1 MEDHDEQFEFDNQ
14 FDNLRDDDD
23 DFLLED
29 DPIEALSNA
38 EIN

>member
-1 MEDHDEQFEFDNQ
+1 MEDQDEQFEFDNQ

-29 DPIEALSNA
+29 DPIEALENV
-38 EIN
+38 EIE